1 MKALIPDLESGEW
14 PMKMLV
20 LSLTVLGLAGFTGVA
35 QAGMGCSGASHEQT
49 AETPPPP
56 PPPAPTT

>member
-1 MKALIPDLESGEW
+1 
-14 PMKMLV
+14 MKMLV